1 MTASGEEDKEKRS
14 EDRIVV
20 LGRISGTFGVKGWV
34 RIHSYTDPPENI
46 FEYDDWLM
54 SRAGE
59 WGAVEVVDGRMTDK
73 GVLAKLAGMET
84 PEEARLYVGS
94 EIGVPRGQLPPAE
107 PGEYYWSDLEGLEV
121 LGSDGK
127 VLGKVDHFRSTPAGD
142 VVVIRGKREHW
153 VPFVKERIVK
163 VDLAAG
169 QITLDWAEDW

>member
-1 MTASGEEDKEKRS
+1 MTASEEDAKRS

-34 RIHSYTDPPENI
+34 RVHSYTDPPENI
-46 FEYDDWLM
+46 FEYDEWLM
-54 SRAGE
+54 NRAGQ
-59 WGAVEVVDGRMTDK
+59 WSAVEVTDGRMTDK
-73 GVLAKLAGMET
+73 GVLVKLAGIET
-84 PEEARLYVGS
+84 PEEARLHVGTD
-94 EIGVPRGQLPPAE
+94 IGVPRSQLPTPE
-107 PGEYYWSDLEGLEV
+107 PGEYYWSDLEGLQV

-127 VLGKVDHFRSTPAGD
+127 VLGNVDHFRSTPSGD

-153 VPFVKERIVK
+153 VPFVKERILK

>member
-1 MTASGEEDKEKRS
+1 MTASGEEAKRS
-14 EDRIVV
+14 EGRIVV

-46 FEYDDWLM
+46 FEYDEWLM
-54 SRAGE
+54 SRGGE
-59 WGAVEVVDGRMTDK
+59 WALIELIDGRMTDK
-73 GVLAKLAGMET
+73 GVLVKLAGMET

-94 EIGVPRGQLPPAE
+94 EIGVPRSQLPATE

-127 VLGKVDHFRSTPAGD
+127 LLGRVDHFRSTPGGD

-169 QITLDWAEDW
+169 QIVLDWAEDW